1 MTKEYGKKRRSII
14 LMSHVLN
21 ESIQRFFKKVQKVS
35 IPLFSFFF
43 FSLLMSKY
51 TNISVIHLQTPEEIK
66 RALAVRH
73 QVFVLE
79 QGYSV
84 EIESDK

>member
-1 MTKEYGKKRRSII
+1 
-14 LMSHVLN
+14 
-21 ESIQRFFKKVQKVS
+21 
-35 IPLFSFFF
+35 
-43 FSLLMSKY
+43 MSKY

-73 QVFVLE
+73 EVFVLE